1 MPFEPHSVASVLPPC
16 QMAEQALKR
25 LEVAA
30 VGVKYTAILHAVSND
45 GNHVRSPS
53 SHWNVNLYPRL

>member
-30 VGVKYTAILHAVSND
+30 VGVKYTAILHAVSNE
-45 GNHVRSPS
+45 GKPCEEPIKSLECELV
-53 SHWNVNLYPRL
+53 